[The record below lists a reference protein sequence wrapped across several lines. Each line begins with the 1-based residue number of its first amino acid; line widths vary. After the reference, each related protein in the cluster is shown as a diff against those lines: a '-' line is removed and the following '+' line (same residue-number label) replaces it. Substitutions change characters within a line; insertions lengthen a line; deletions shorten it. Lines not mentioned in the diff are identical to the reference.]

1 MSWLPRV
8 GEPLPRAREAT
19 GIRQKLLDYSLEIR
33 HETGGPKAL
42 GFERILGI
50 TRDHIDYVEQSIRI
64 GILSA
69 PIHSIR
75 QNPPFGINCVVEF
88 PIQGVGDKRMR
99 TVNLRTTWIFVEANA
114 CPRMLTAFLRP

>member
-1 MSWLPRV
+1 MSWPPRV
-8 GEPLPRAREAT
+8 GDPLPRAREAI
-19 GIRQKLLDYSLEIR
+19 GVRQKLLDYSLEVR

-42 GFERILGI
+42 GFARILGI
-50 TRDHIDYVEQSIRI
+50 TRGHVDYVEQSIRI
-64 GILSA
+64 GILRA
-69 PIHSIR
+69 PVYSIR

-99 TVNLRTTWIFVEANA
+99 TVNLRTTWIFVEATS